1 MLVICEKPSVMRDV
15 AAAILGPGASKARDH
30 FTDGQVVVA
39 ASLGH
44 ALRQVK
50 PQGYDPK
57 WDWSHPDF
65 HYGVLPVVP
74 PHFRF
79 RYEPFEE
86 RRGDSV
92 FDTRPIVE
100 AIRALYAAA
109 SAVVNACD
117 AGREGEMIFWE
128 LLRHCGWGAC
138 LDPGQPGDRPCFR
151 MWLQSMTPEGI
162 REAWRHLEPVQG
174 GRENRFCRLAESA
187 FARSEADW
195 ILGMNLTMA
204 CSETIPA
211 NAVGA
216 LRAWGCV
223 RSGAS
228 RRPCW
233 PWSWRATSRSR
244 GLNPSRFTR
253 FGCGLTGA
261 AGRLWLSWP
270 PRRAAGG
277 RGAKGPG
284 GRRVL
289 PIGPRPRR
297 PSGRSSADAPSP
309 GR

>member
-1 MLVICEKPSVMRDV
+1 MSLPLAFPPALAAFRGRGPVLVICEKPSVMRDV
-15 AAAILGPGASKARDH
+15 AAAILGPGAAKARDH

-92 FDTRPIVE
+92 LDTRPIVE

-174 GRENRFCRLAESA
+174 GAGEPVL
-187 FARSEADW
+187 
-195 ILGMNLTMA
+195 
-204 CSETIPA
+204 P
-211 NAVGA
+211 VGRVG
-216 LRAWGCV
+216 LRPL
-223 RSGAS
+223 R
-228 RRPCW
+228 
-233 PWSWRATSRSR
+233 
-244 GLNPSRFTR
+244 
-253 FGCGLTGA
+253 
-261 AGRLWLSWP
+261 GRLDPGDEPHDGVLRDHP
-270 PRRAAGG
+270 GQRGRGRCGRGGAFDRARPDARAGHG
-277 RGAKGPG
+277 RGA
-284 GRRVL
+284 
-289 PIGPRPRR
+289 RPRDR
-297 PSGRSSADAPSP
+297 GV
-309 GR
+309 